1 MARIPI
7 YQQQTSVGQLVPVS
21 NLSVPSTN
29 ADAIGRAVQ
38 GLGQTLGQAGQ
49 NMVRVEE
56 ERAKVW
62 ASEAASSAELE
73 WAQKFEENKVTW
85 DFANDGFTLDVNR
98 QFQEYADEQLK
109 NAPDGF
115 ARKAL
120 AANLRALKGELNAKS
135 SQFEATQGRQWRKD
149 TMSDSIEKS
158 AQVVALDP
166 NEATLGRLMGK
177 LEAEIDALKLPTS
190 EKKQLKEQR
199 DQLFGRAGA
208 ESMARQQPQVL
219 LAQVE
224 AARRA
229 GRTDSSGNAYL
240 DLLPATEW
248 DTYINIAEGERDYE
262 TAESTVN
269 SVWSEFGPM
278 DDSQPVS
285 LDIMNSEIDKRMSGM
300 SKENRDAAKA
310 ILADKARAFDYSS
323 TQRNAARDAGV
334 WQQVLDGKTMEE
346 IQASPEFR
354 IMDGAKKAQL
364 ISEINSFR
372 KPSSTKTDAAQLA
385 YYLQVTSDPASVA
398 AMTNEQII
406 AEAPRLGQ
414 TLTQSLLRKR
424 AELNSPE
431 DVAVASLD
439 EDMFKRLADIAGLK
453 PYDTKKDEKQNRRLG
468 TLKYSVEQ
476 AIVIRQ
482 NELKR
487 KLTQQEKEE
496 VMTSIINDQ
505 VYLDVW
511 GSDPQ
516 LPVSVLTADELRDAY
531 VMVGDREIELSKISA
546 ESRMK
551 VINELEKA
559 NEDRQRRGLPPIPI
573 TEQQIALI
581 HTLGSQ

>member
-7 YQQQTSVGQLVPVS
+7 YQQQTSVGQLVPVG
-21 NLSVPSTN
+21 NLSAPSTN

-62 ASEAASSAELE
+62 ASEAASNAELE

-120 AANLRALKGELNAKS
+120 AANLRALKGELNSKS

-149 TMSDSIEKS
+149 TMGQSIQKS

-177 LEAEIDALKLPTS
+177 LDAEIDALKLPTS
-190 EKKQLKEQR
+190 EKNALKEQR
-199 DQLFGRAGA
+199 NVLFGRAGA
-208 ESMARQQPQVL
+208 EAMARKQPQVL

-229 GRTDSSGNAYL
+229 GNKKSSGNAYL
-240 DLLPATEW
+240 DLLSPTEW
-248 DTYINIAEGERDYE
+248 DTYIDIAEGERDYE

-285 LDIMNSEIDKRMSGM
+285 LDVMNSEIDKRMSGM

-310 ILADKARAFDYSS
+310 ILADKASAFDYSS

-364 ISEINSFR
+364 ISEINTFR
-372 KPSSTKTDAAQLA
+372 KPSSEKNEAAQLA
-385 YYLQVTSDPASVA
+385 YYLQLTEDPAKVA
-398 AMTNEQII
+398 NMTDDQIV
-406 AEAPRLGQ
+406 AEAPKLGES
-414 TLTQSLLRKR
+414 LTKQLLKKR
-424 AELNSPE
+424 ADLNSPE
-431 DVAVASLD
+431 DVATATLD
-439 EDMFKRLADIAGLK
+439 EDMFKRLADSAGLK
-453 PYDTKKDEKQNRRLG
+453 PYARSRNETQNRKLG
-468 TLKYSVEQ
+468 QLKVAVESE
-476 AIVIRQ
+476 IIRKQ

-487 KLTQQEKEE
+487 KLTAAEKEQTMME
-496 VMTSIINDQ
+496 IIDNTVMIEGFFSDTETPVVLVEQDDLGDTYVNVDGRQ
-505 VYLDVW
+505 VYLTEIPA
-511 GSDPQ
+511 SSRAMIIRQ
-516 LPVSVLTADELRDAY
+516 L
-531 VMVGDREIELSKISA
+531 
-546 ESRMK
+546 
-551 VINELEKA
+551 
-559 NEDRQRRGLPPIPI
+559 RQAGRPA
-573 TEQQIALI
+573 TEQAIAEI
-581 HTLGSQ
+581 WVESQR

>member
-7 YQQQTSVGQLVPVS
+7 YQQQTSVGQLAPVG

-62 ASEAASSAELE
+62 AAEAGSDAELK
-73 WAQKFEENKVTW
+73 WAEEFKVLQETYDPAQDNFTKSVNEKFQT
-85 DFANDGFTLDVNR
+85 
-98 QFQEYADEQLK
+98 YADEALK

-120 AANLRALKGELNAKS
+120 ASQLRRVKENLIGNSLS
-135 SQFEATQGRQWRKD
+135 FEATQGRQWRID
-149 TMSDSIEKS
+149 TMSQTIMKS
-158 AQVVALDP
+158 GQTIALDP
-166 NEATLGRLMGK
+166 NEANLGRIKGTM
-177 LEAEIDALKLPTS
+177 EAQIDALKVAPNERTM
-190 EKKQLKEQR
+190 LKEN
-199 DQLFGRAGA
+199 LNLTLGRSGA
-208 ESMARQQPQVL
+208 ESMARQQPQVF

-229 GRTDSSGNAYL
+229 GRKDSSGNAYL

-278 DDSQPVS
+278 DGTQPVS
-285 LDIMNSEIDKRMSGM
+285 LDVMNSEIDKRMSGM

-334 WQQVLDGKTMEE
+334 WQQVLDGKTLEE

-364 ISEINSFR
+364 ISEINTFR
-372 KPSSTKTDAAQLA
+372 KPASTKTDAAQLA
-385 YYLQVTSDPASVA
+385 HYLQVTENPASVA

-406 AEAPRLGQ
+406 AEAPKLGQ
-414 TLTQSLLRKR
+414 TLTQSLLKKR

-431 DVAVASLD
+431 DVATATLD
-439 EDMFKRLADIAGLK
+439 EDMFKRLADSAGLK
-453 PYDTKKDEKQNRRLG
+453 PYARTRNERDNRKLGQLKVAVEAEIIRKQN
-468 TLKYSVEQ
+468 EQ
-476 AIVIRQ
+476 
-482 NELKR
+482 KR
-487 KLTQQEKEE
+487 KLTAAEKEQTMME
-496 VMTSIINDQ
+496 IIDNTVMVEGFFSDTETPVVLVEQDDLGDTYVNVDGRQ
-505 VYLDVW
+505 VYLTEIPA
-511 GSDPQ
+511 SSRAMIIRQ
-516 LPVSVLTADELRDAY
+516 L
-531 VMVGDREIELSKISA
+531 
-546 ESRMK
+546 
-551 VINELEKA
+551 
-559 NEDRQRRGLPPIPI
+559 RQAGRPA
-573 TEQQIALI
+573 TEQAIAEI
-581 HTLGSQ
+581 WVESQR